1 MNGIDISW
9 WQRDNYKYLIDKY
22 AKDFVISRATFD
34 FGVDSTCDPIY
45 QYAKSK
51 GLQRGVYFFP
61 LTESSDPETS
71 ADWCVAQVEGYLHH
85 AIMFLDWER
94 YVNENGVLCNDVSK
108 IWWAKR
114 WLDRFTEKSGV
125 KPVIYMN
132 TSTVRSYDWSSV
144 ANADYGLW
152 LADYGANDGFDHGV
166 PDIPYWSIV
175 MMHQYTSVG
184 DNGNGLDKDVFFG
197 DVSAWRAYAGADNS
211 SINSSKPI
219 ENELDKY
226 TNEQLADMVIK
237 GKFGNGEER
246 KNKLGNRYDVV
257 QLIVNKRLESSR
269 KEYYTIQAGDTLS
282 GISAKFGTP
291 INQLCSWNNIVDPDV
306 IYAGDRIRVK

>member
-1 MNGIDISW
+1 MNGIDVSW

-22 AKDFVISRATFD
+22 ATDFVISRATFN

-71 ADWCVAQVEGYLHH
+71 ADWCFAQVEGYLHH
-85 AIMFLDWER
+85 AIMFLDWESTA
-94 YVNENGVLCNDVSK
+94 GTDVSK
-108 IWWAKR
+108 VWWAKR

-152 LADYGANDGFDHGV
+152 LADYGSNDGYDHGV
-166 PDIPYWSIV
+166 PDLPYWKIV
-175 MMHQYTSVG
+175 CCHQYTSLG
-184 DNGNGLDKDVFFG
+184 DNGAGLDKDVFFG
-197 DVSAWRAYAGADNS
+197 DVTAWRAYAGADNS
-211 SINSSKPI
+211 SVNLSKPI

-226 TNEQLADMVIK
+226 TDEELADMVLANKYGID
-237 GKFGNGEER
+237 EER
-246 KNKLGNRYDVV
+246 KNNLGNRYDAV
-257 QLIVNKRLESSR
+257 QAIVNRKIEEKLKSR
-269 KEYYTIQAGDTLS
+269 NQYYTIQAGDTLTA
-282 GISAKFGTP
+282 ISEKFGTP
-291 INQLCSWNNIVDPDV
+291 INQLCSLNNITNPDV

>member
-22 AKDFVISRATFD
+22 ATDFVISRATFD

-71 ADWCVAQVEGYLHH
+71 ADWCVTQVEGYLHH
-85 AIMFLDWER
+85 AIMFLDWEGT
-94 YVNENGVLCNDVSK
+94 VGTDVSK

-152 LADYGANDGFDHGV
+152 LADYGVNDGFDHGV
-166 PDIPYWSIV
+166 PEIPYWSIICC
-175 MMHQYTSVG
+175 HQYTSLG
-184 DNGNGLDKDVFFG
+184 DNGAGLDKDVFFG
-197 DVSAWRAYAGADNS
+197 DVTAWRAYAGADNS
-211 SINSSKPI
+211 SVNPSKPI
-219 ENELDKY
+219 ENDLDQY
-226 TNEQLADMVIK
+226 TDEQLADMVLDN
-237 GKFGNGEER
+237 KFGIDEER
-246 KNKLGNRYDVV
+246 KNKLGNRYDSA
-257 QLIVNKRLESSR
+257 QAIVNRKVEEKLKSR
-269 KEYYTIQAGDTLS
+269 NQYYTIQAGDTLS
-282 GISAKFGTP
+282 GISEKFGTP
-291 INQLCSWNNIVDPDV
+291 INQLCSWNNIANPDV

>member
-22 AKDFVISRATFD
+22 ATDFVISRATFD

-85 AIMFLDWER
+85 AIMFLDWESTA
-94 YVNENGVLCNDVSK
+94 GTDVSK

-144 ANADYGLW
+144 AKADYGLW
-152 LADYGANDGFDHGV
+152 LADYGSNDGYDHGV
-166 PDIPYWSIV
+166 PDLPYWKIV
-175 MMHQYTSVG
+175 CCHQYTSVG
-184 DNGNGLDKDVFFG
+184 DNGSGLDKDVFFG
-197 DVSAWRAYAGADNS
+197 DVTAWRAYAGADNS
-211 SINSSKPI
+211 SANPSKPI
-219 ENELDKY
+219 ENE
-226 TNEQLADMVIK
+226 ELADRVLAGIY
-237 GKFGNGEER
+237 GNDEVR
-246 KNKLGNRYDVV
+246 KKNLGNRYDAV
-257 QLIVNKRLESSR
+257 QAIVNKRLESDK
-269 KEYYTIQAGDTLS
+269 KEYYTIQSGDTLS
-282 GISAKFGTP
+282 GISQRFGTS
-291 INQLCSWNNIVDPDV
+291 INQLCSWNNITNPDV

>member
-22 AKDFVISRATFD
+22 ATDFVISRATFD

-85 AIMFLDWER
+85 AIMFLDWEDTA
-94 YVNENGVLCNDVSK
+94 GTDVSK

-114 WLDRFTEKSGV
+114 WLDRFTEKSGI

-152 LADYGANDGFDHGV
+152 LADFGANDGYDHGV

-175 MMHQYTSVG
+175 CCHQYTSVG
-184 DNGNGLDKDVFFG
+184 DNGSGLDKDVFFG
-197 DVSAWRAYAGADNS
+197 DVKAWRAYAGADNS
-211 SINSSKPI
+211 SVNPSKPI
-219 ENELDKY
+219 ENDLDKY
-226 TNEQLADMVIK
+226 TDEELADRVLAGIY
-237 GKFGNGEER
+237 GNDEVR
-246 KNKLGNRYDVV
+246 KKNLGNRYDAV
-257 QLIVNKRLESSR
+257 QAIVNKRLESDK
-269 KEYYTIQAGDTLS
+269 KEYYTIQSGDTLTA
-282 GISAKFGTP
+282 ISEKFGTP
-291 INQLCSWNNIVDPDV
+291 INQLCSWNNIANPDM
-306 IYAGDRIRVK
+306 IYTGDRIRVK

>member
-22 AKDFVISRATFD
+22 ATDFVISRASFD

-71 ADWCVAQVEGYLHH
+71 ADWCIAQVEGYLHH
-85 AIMFLDWER
+85 AIMFLDWEATA
-94 YVNENGVLCNDVSK
+94 GTDVSK
-108 IWWAKR
+108 VWWALR
-114 WLDRFTEKSGV
+114 WLNRFKEKTGI

-132 TSTVRSYDWSSV
+132 TSTVRSYDWSAV

-152 LADYGANDGFDHGV
+152 LADYGSNDGYDHGV
-166 PDIPYWSIV
+166 PDLPYWKIV
-175 MMHQYTSVG
+175 CCHQYTSVG
-184 DNGNGLDKDVFFG
+184 DNGAGLDKDVFFG
-197 DVSAWRAYAGADNS
+197 DVTAWRSYAGADNS
-211 SINSSKPI
+211 SVNPSKPI
-219 ENELDKY
+219 ENDLDKY
-226 TNEQLADMVIK
+226 TDEQLADMVLE
-237 GKFGNGEER
+237 GKFGNDEKR
-246 KNKLGNRYDVV
+246 KNKLGNRYDTV
-257 QLIVNKRLESSR
+257 QAIVNRKVEEKLKSR
-269 KEYYTIQAGDTLS
+269 NQYYTIQSGDTLTA
-282 GISAKFGTP
+282 ISEKFGTP
-291 INQLCSWNNIVDPDV
+291 INQLCSWNNISNPDM

>member
-22 AKDFVISRATFD
+22 ATDFVISRATFD

-71 ADWCVAQVEGYLHH
+71 ADWSVAQVQGYLHH
-85 AIMFLDWER
+85 AIMFLDWEDTA
-94 YVNENGVLCNDVSK
+94 GTDVSK
-108 IWWAKR
+108 VWWAKR

-132 TSTVRSYDWSSV
+132 TSTVRSYDWTSV

-152 LADYGANDGFDHGV
+152 LAYYGSNDGYDHGV
-166 PDIPYWSIV
+166 PDLPYWNIV
-175 MMHQYTSVG
+175 CCHQYTSLG
-184 DNGNGLDKDVFFG
+184 DNGSGLDKDVFFG

-211 SINSSKPI
+211 SVTPSKPV

-226 TNEQLADMVIK
+226 TDEQLADMVID
-237 GKFGNGEER
+237 GKFGNGDDR
-246 KNKLGNRYDVV
+246 KNKLGNRYDSV
-257 QLIVNKRLESSR
+257 QTIVNKRLESSR
-269 KEYYTIQAGDTLS
+269 KEYYTIQAGDTLTA
-282 GISAKFGTP
+282 ISEKFGTP
-291 INQLCSWNNIVDPDV
+291 INQICSWNNITNPDV
-306 IYAGDRIRVK
+306 IYAGDRIRVR

>member
-22 AKDFVISRATFD
+22 ATDFVISRASFD

-85 AIMFLDWER
+85 AIMFLDWESTA
-94 YVNENGVLCNDVSK
+94 GTDVSK

-152 LADYGANDGFDHGV
+152 LADYGLNDGYDHGV
-166 PDIPYWSIV
+166 PDLPYWKIV
-175 MMHQYTSVG
+175 CCHQYTSVG
-184 DNGNGLDKDVFFG
+184 DNGSGLDKDVFFG
-197 DVSAWRAYAGADNS
+197 DVTAWRAYAGADNS
-211 SINSSKPI
+211 NSSKPI
-219 ENELDKY
+219 ENDLDKY
-226 TNEQLADMVIK
+226 TDEELADMVLDN
-237 GKFGNGEER
+237 KFGIDEER

-257 QLIVNKRLESSR
+257 QAIVNRKIEEKVKSR
-269 KEYYTIQAGDTLS
+269 NQYYTIQAGDTLS
-282 GISAKFGTP
+282 AISEKFETS
-291 INQLCSWNNIVDPDV
+291 INQLCSWNNITNPDV

>member
-22 AKDFVISRATFD
+22 ATDFVISRATFD

-94 YVNENGVLCNDVSK
+94 TAGTDVSK

-132 TSTVRSYDWSSV
+132 TSTVRCYDWSSV
-144 ANADYGLW
+144 VNADYGLW
-152 LADYGANDGFDHGV
+152 LADYGSNDGYDHGV
-166 PDIPYWSIV
+166 PDLPYWKIV
-175 MMHQYTSVG
+175 CCHQYTSLG
-184 DNGNGLDKDVFFG
+184 DNGSGLDKDVFFG
-197 DVSAWRAYAGADNS
+197 DVAAWRAYAGADNS
-211 SINSSKPI
+211 NPSKPI

-226 TNEQLADMVIK
+226 TDEQLADMVFD
-237 GKFGNGEER
+237 GKYGNDEER
-246 KNKLGNRYDVV
+246 KNNLGNRYDSV
-257 QLIVNKRLESSR
+257 QAIVNRKIEEKLKSR
-269 KEYYTIQAGDTLS
+269 NQYYTIQSGDTLTA
-282 GISAKFGTP
+282 ISEKFGTP
-291 INQLCSWNNIVDPDV
+291 INQLCSWNEIVDPDV

>member
-9 WQRDNYKYLIDKY
+9 WQKDNYKYLIDKY
-22 AKDFVISRATFD
+22 ATDFVISRATFD

-71 ADWCVAQVEGYLHH
+71 ADWCVAQVAGYLHH
-85 AIMFLDWER
+85 AIMFLDWESTA
-94 YVNENGVLCNDVSK
+94 GTDVSK
-108 IWWAKR
+108 VWWAKR

-152 LADYGANDGFDHGV
+152 LADYGSNDGYDHGV
-166 PDIPYWSIV
+166 PDLPYWKIV
-175 MMHQYTSVG
+175 CCHQYTSVG
-184 DNGNGLDKDVFFG
+184 DNGSGLDKDVFFG

-211 SINSSKPI
+211 STPSQPV

-226 TNEQLADMVIK
+226 TDEQ
-237 GKFGNGEER
+237 
-246 KNKLGNRYDVV
+246 
-257 QLIVNKRLESSR
+257 
-269 KEYYTIQAGDTLS
+269 YYTIQSGDTLTA
-282 GISAKFGTP
+282 ISEKYGTP
-291 INQLCSWNNIVDPDV
+291 INQLCSWNNIVNPDM
-306 IYAGDRIRVK
+306 IYAGDIIRVK